1 MITPSKFE
9 PYIGSYACGLLAKLL
24 SRGRVTLGNLLG
36 RKKNLKINH
45 KCFWVRV
52 ALIACILSAPLMN
65 TSGLSSAGQII
76 NAAYAQQAQPHSEAS
91 TPFLQ
96 WYESQKDNLGSNQNA
111 NPIAV
116 KILSP
121 TKDERVPVGQQ
132 LAVSGTSTDN
142 ATSDC
147 KVSVILNGVRPYQQT
162 VANGTGGTQD
172 YSTWNFII
180 NPSYTTINEGPGN
193 KITSKLECTPNM
205 TKWYSVNVTGID
217 STAAIPSS
225 ARAAGPG
232 GEIPGPS
239 LSIST
244 NVDSGSLTLGD
255 DQTIEARVLDAVSHL
270 QVSNARIELELTD
283 PFGNTALFSDEDGD
297 IIYTL
302 GEENEEGEENTLI
315 ATPGTYTVNLHASA
329 TGYDPESRTT
339 TFNVIEQDDEDEDI
353 ENGEGI
359 EEEDSESLGEPFE

>member
-1 MITPSKFE
+1 MHAVNS
-9 PYIGSYACGLLAKLL
+9 AKLL
-24 SRGRVTLGNLLG
+24 SPDKVIFGSLLG
-36 RKKNLKINH
+36 RKGNAKNGKT
-45 KCFWVRV
+45 CSWVGI
-52 ALIACILSAPLMN
+52 ALAVYVFSTSLMN
-65 TSGLSSAGQII
+65 LINTDLLSSAGPNIGM
-76 NAAYAQQAQPHSEAS
+76 AYGQLEQSQSSEAS
-91 TPFLQ
+91 TPFLE
-96 WYESQKDNLGSNQNA
+96 WYESEKDNLQSGD
-111 NPIAV
+111 PIAV

-132 LAVSGTSTDN
+132 LPVSGTSTDN

-162 VANGTGGTQD
+162 VANGTGGIDD

-180 NPSYTTINEGPGN
+180 NPSYTTIREGPGN

-225 ARAAGPG
+225 ARAEGPG

-270 QVSNARIELELTD
+270 QVSNARIELEMTD

-302 GEENEEGEENTLI
+302 EEESEEGEENTLI
-315 ATPGTYTVNLHASA
+315 ATPGTFTVNLHASA
-329 TGYDPESRTT
+329 TGYNPESRTT
-339 TFNVIEQDDEDEDI
+339 TFNVIEQDNEDEDT

-359 EEEDSESLGEPFE
+359 EEEDSEFLGELFE

>member
-1 MITPSKFE
+1 M
-9 PYIGSYACGLLAKLL
+9 
-24 SRGRVTLGNLLG
+24 NLLD
-36 RKKNLKINH
+36 RKENVKNGQT
-45 KCFWVRV
+45 CSWVGI
-52 ALIACILSAPLMN
+52 ALAVYVLSTSLMN
-65 TSGLSSAGQII
+65 LINTDQLSSAGPNIGM
-76 NAAYAQQAQPHSEAS
+76 AYAQPVQQPQSSEANS
-91 TPFLQ
+91 TPFLE
-96 WYESQKDNLGSNQNA
+96 WYESQKDNLQSGD
-111 NPIAV
+111 PIAV

-121 TKDERVPVGQQ
+121 AKEERVPAGQE
-132 LAVSGTSTDN
+132 LVVSGTSTDN

-162 VANGTGGTQD
+162 VANGTGGIDD

-180 NPSYTTINEGPGN
+180 NPSYTTIKEGPGN

-205 TKWYSVNVTGID
+205 NKWYSVNVTGID

-225 ARAAGPG
+225 ARADGPG
-232 GEIPGPS
+232 GQTPSPS

-270 QVSNARIELELTD
+270 QVSNARIELEITD

-302 GEENEEGEENTLI
+302 EEESEEGEENTLI
-315 ATPGTYTVNLHASA
+315 ATPGTFTVNLHASA

-339 TFNVIEQDDEDEDI
+339 TFNVIERDNEDEDI

-359 EEEDSESLGEPFE
+359 EEEDSESLGELFE

>member
-1 MITPSKFE
+1 
-9 PYIGSYACGLLAKLL
+9 LLDRKENVKNGQTCSWVGIALAVYVL
-24 SRGRVTLGNLLG
+24 ST
-36 RKKNLKINH
+36 
-45 KCFWVRV
+45 
-52 ALIACILSAPLMN
+52 SLMN
-65 TSGLSSAGQII
+65 LINTDQLSSAGPNIGM
-76 NAAYAQQAQPHSEAS
+76 AYAQLEQPQSSETS
-91 TPFLQ
+91 TPFLE
-96 WYESQKDNLGSNQNA
+96 WYESQKDNLQSGD
-111 NPIAV
+111 PIAV

-121 TKDERVPVGQQ
+121 AKDERVPVGQQ

-162 VANGTGGTQD
+162 VANGTGGIDD

-180 NPSYTTINEGPGN
+180 NPSYTTIKEGPGN

-205 TKWYSVNVTGID
+205 NKWYSVNVTGIV

-225 ARAAGPG
+225 ARAEGPG

-244 NVDSGSLTLGD
+244 NVDSGSLSLGE

-270 QVSNARIELELTD
+270 QVSNARIELEITD
-283 PFGNTALFSDEDGD
+283 PFGNTALLSDEDGD

-302 GEENEEGEENTLI
+302 EEESEEGEENTLI
-315 ATPGTYTVNLHASA
+315 ATPGTFTVNLHASA

-339 TFNVIEQDDEDEDI
+339 TFNVIERDNEDGDIENGEGIEEEDEEDEDI

-359 EEEDSESLGEPFE
+359 EEEDSESLGELFE

>member
-1 MITPSKFE
+1 MHF
-9 PYIGSYACGLLAKLL
+9 ALA
-24 SRGRVTLGNLLG
+24 
-36 RKKNLKINH
+36 
-45 KCFWVRV
+45 
-52 ALIACILSAPLMN
+52 ACILSAPLMN

-76 NAAYAQQAQPHSEAS
+76 NAAFAQQAQSHSEAS

-225 ARAAGPG
+225 VGAAGPG

-239 LSIST
+239 LSISA

-270 QVSNARIELELTD
+270 QVSNARIELEITD
-283 PFGNTALFSDEDGD
+283 PFGNTALSSDEDGD

-302 GEENEEGEENTLI
+302 GEESEEGEENTLI
-315 ATPGTYTVNLHASA
+315 ATPGTFTVNLHASA
-329 TGYDPESRTT
+329 AGYDPESRTT
-339 TFNVIEQDDEDEDI
+339 TFNVIERDDGDEDI

-359 EEEDSESLGEPFE
+359 EEEDSESLGELFE